1 MAREQS
7 KAQIEARTR
16 NAITK
21 EDASEKGKIGAKK
34 SLETRRKKK
43 KLKEALTALMELPVS
58 ERNKQSMRALGIDD
72 KDMNNQMLVAV
83 AAFQKAI
90 KGDVRAMEFIR
101 DMTGQQPVTKL
112 DEARIKLLR
121 AQAKQIEVEIQRE
134 AAENES
140 ESGVMIVDDLPK
152 GECDEEA
159 N

>member
-112 DEARIKLLR
+112 DEAKIKLLR
-121 AQAKQIEVEIQRE
+121 AQAKQIEAEIQRE

-152 GECDEEA
+152 GYDDE
-159 N
+159 

>member
-34 SLETRRKKK
+34 SLQTRRKKK

-112 DEARIKLLR
+112 DEAKINLLR
-121 AQAKQIEVEIQRE
+121 AQAKQIEAEIQRE

-140 ESGVMIVDDLPK
+140 ESGIMIVDDLPK
-152 GECDEEA
+152 GYDDE
-159 N
+159 

>member
-34 SLETRRKKK
+34 SLDTRRKKK
-43 KLKEALTALMELPVS
+43 KLKEALTALMELPLS

-112 DEARIKLLR
+112 DEAKIKLLR
-121 AQAKQIEVEIQRE
+121 AQAKQIEAEIQRE
-134 AAENES
+134 AADNES
-140 ESGVMIVDDLPK
+140 ESGIMIVDDLPK
-152 GECDEEA
+152 GYDDE
-159 N
+159 

>member
-121 AQAKQIEVEIQRE
+121 AQVKQIEVEIQRE

>member
-34 SLETRRKKK
+34 SLQTRRKKK

-58 ERNKQSMRALGIDD
+58 ERNKQSMRAIGIDD

-112 DEARIKLLR
+112 DEAKIKLLR
-121 AQAKQIEVEIQRE
+121 AQAKQIEAEIKIE

-152 GECDEEA
+152 GYDDE
-159 N
+159 

>member
-21 EDASEKGKIGAKK
+21 DDASEKGKIGAKK

-43 KLKEALTALMELPVS
+43 KLKEALTALMQLPVS

-72 KDMNNQMLVAV
+72 KDMNNQMLIAV

-112 DEARIKLLR
+112 DEAKIKLLR
-121 AQAKQIEVEIQRE
+121 AQAKQIEAEIQRE
-134 AAENES
+134 ASDNES
-140 ESGVMIVDDLPK
+140 ESGVMIIDDLPK
-152 GECDEEA
+152 GYDDE
-159 N
+159 

>member
-21 EDASEKGKIGAKK
+21 DDASEKGKIGAKK
-34 SLETRRKKK
+34 SLDTRRKKK

-58 ERNKQSMRALGIDD
+58 ERNKQSMRSLGIDD

-112 DEARIKLLR
+112 DEAKIKLLR
-121 AQAKQIEVEIQRE
+121 AQAKQIEAEIQRG

-140 ESGVMIVDDLPK
+140 ESGIMIVDDLPK
-152 GECDEEA
+152 GYDDE
-159 N
+159 

>member
-72 KDMNNQMLVAV
+72 KDMNNQMLIAV

-112 DEARIKLLR
+112 DEAKIKLLR
-121 AQAKQIEVEIQRE
+121 AQATQIEAEIQRE
-134 AAENES
+134 AAEIES
-140 ESGVMIVDDLPK
+140 ESGIMIVDDLPK
-152 GECDEEA
+152 GYDDE
-159 N
+159 

>member
-34 SLETRRKKK
+34 SLQTRRKKK

-58 ERNKQSMRALGIDD
+58 ERNKRSMRALGIDD
-72 KDMNNQMLVAV
+72 KDMNNQMLIAV

-112 DEARIKLLR
+112 DEAKIKLLR
-121 AQAKQIEVEIQRE
+121 AQATQIEAEIQRE
-134 AAENES
+134 AAEIES
-140 ESGVMIVDDLPK
+140 ESGIMIVDDLPK
-152 GECDEEA
+152 GYDDE
-159 N
+159 

>member
-7 KAQIEARTR
+7 KAQIEARKR

-34 SLETRRKKK
+34 SLDTRRKKK

-58 ERNKQSMRALGIDD
+58 ERNKQSMRSLGIDD
-72 KDMNNQMLVAV
+72 KDMNNQMLIAV

-112 DEARIKLLR
+112 DEAKIKLLR
-121 AQAKQIEVEIQRE
+121 AQAKQIEAEIQRE
-134 AAENES
+134 SAENES
-140 ESGVMIVDDLPK
+140 ESGVMIIDDLPK
-152 GECDEEA
+152 GYDDE
-159 N
+159 

>member
-21 EDASEKGKIGAKK
+21 DDASEKGKIGAKK
-34 SLETRRKKK
+34 SLDTRRKKK

-112 DEARIKLLR
+112 DEAKIKLLR
-121 AQAKQIEVEIQRE
+121 AQAKQIEAEIQRG

-140 ESGVMIVDDLPK
+140 ESGIMIVDDLPK
-152 GECDEEA
+152 GYDDE
-159 N
+159 

>member
-34 SLETRRKKK
+34 SLDTRRKKK

-58 ERNKQSMRALGIDD
+58 ERNKQSMRSLGIDD

-112 DEARIKLLR
+112 DEAKIKLLR
-121 AQAKQIEVEIQRE
+121 AQAKQIEAEIQRE
-134 AAENES
+134 AEDNES
-140 ESGVMIVDDLPK
+140 ESGIIIVDDLPN
-152 GECDEEA
+152 GYDDE
-159 N
+159 

>member
-21 EDASEKGKIGAKK
+21 YDASEKGKIGAKK

-43 KLKEALTALMELPVS
+43 KLKEALTALMQLPVS

-72 KDMNNQMLVAV
+72 KDMNNQMLIAV

-112 DEARIKLLR
+112 DEAKIKLLR
-121 AQAKQIEVEIQRE
+121 AQAKQIEAEIQRE
-134 AAENES
+134 SADKES
-140 ESGVMIVDDLPK
+140 ESGVMIIDDLPK
-152 GECDEEA
+152 GYDDE
-159 N
+159 

>member
-7 KAQIEARTR
+7 KAQIEARNR

-72 KDMNNQMLVAV
+72 KDMNNQMLIAV

-112 DEARIKLLR
+112 DEAKIKLLR
-121 AQAKQIEVEIQRE
+121 AQAKQIEAEIQRE
-134 AAENES
+134 SAENES
-140 ESGVMIVDDLPK
+140 ESGVMIVDHLPN
-152 GECDEEA
+152 GYDDE
-159 N
+159 

>member
-58 ERNKQSMRALGIDD
+58 ERNKQSMRAIGVDD

-101 DMTGQQPVTKL
+101 DMTGQHPVTKL
-112 DEARIKLLR
+112 DEAKIKLLR
-121 AQAKQIEVEIQRE
+121 AQAKQIEAEIQRE
-134 AAENES
+134 YADKES
-140 ESGVMIVDDLPK
+140 ESGVMIIDDLPK
-152 GECDEEA
+152 GYDDE
-159 N
+159 

>member
-72 KDMNNQMLVAV
+72 KDMNNQMLIAV

-112 DEARIKLLR
+112 DEAKIKLLR
-121 AQAKQIEVEIQRE
+121 AQAKQIEAEIQRE
-134 AAENES
+134 SAENES
-140 ESGVMIVDDLPK
+140 ESGVMIVDHLPN
-152 GECDEEA
+152 GYDDE
-159 N
+159 

>member
-34 SLETRRKKK
+34 SLDTRRKKK

-58 ERNKQSMRALGIDD
+58 ERNKQSMRSLGIDD

-112 DEARIKLLR
+112 DEAKIKLLR
-121 AQAKQIEVEIQRE
+121 AQAKQIEAEIQRE

-140 ESGVMIVDDLPK
+140 ESGVMIIDDLPK
-152 GECDEEA
+152 GYDDEE
-159 N
+159 

>member
-34 SLETRRKKK
+34 SIQTRRKKK

-72 KDMNNQMLVAV
+72 KDMNNQMLIAV

-112 DEARIKLLR
+112 DEAKIKLLR
-121 AQAKQIEVEIQRE
+121 AQAKQIEAEIQRE

-140 ESGVMIVDDLPK
+140 ESGIMIVDDLPK
-152 GECDEEA
+152 GYDDE
-159 N
+159 

>member
-7 KAQIEARTR
+7 KAQIEARNR

-72 KDMNNQMLVAV
+72 KDMNNQMLIAV

-112 DEARIKLLR
+112 DEAKIKLLR
-121 AQAKQIEVEIQRE
+121 AQAKQIEAEIQRE

-140 ESGVMIVDDLPK
+140 ESGIMIVDDLPK
-152 GECDEEA
+152 GYDDE
-159 N
+159 

>member
-101 DMTGQQPVTKL
+101 DMTGQHPVTKL
-112 DEARIKLLR
+112 DEAKIKLLR
-121 AQAKQIEVEIQRE
+121 AQAKQIESEIQRE

-140 ESGVMIVDDLPK
+140 ESGIMIVDDLPK
-152 GECDEEA
+152 GYDDE
-159 N
+159 

>member
-21 EDASEKGKIGAKK
+21 DDASEKGKIGAKK
-34 SLETRRKKK
+34 SLDTRRKKK

-101 DMTGQQPVTKL
+101 DMTGQHPVTKL
-112 DEARIKLLR
+112 DEAKIKLLR
-121 AQAKQIEVEIQRE
+121 AQAKQIEAEIQRE
-134 AAENES
+134 AADNEN

-152 GECDEEA
+152 GIL
-159 N
+159 

>member
-21 EDASEKGKIGAKK
+21 EKTKKKGKIGAKK
-34 SLETRRKKK
+34 SLQTRRKKK

-101 DMTGQQPVTKL
+101 DMTGQQPITKL
-112 DEARIKLLR
+112 DEAKIKLLR
-121 AQAKQIEVEIQRE
+121 AQAKQIEAEIQRE

-140 ESGVMIVDDLPK
+140 ESGIMIVDDLPK
-152 GECDEEA
+152 GYDDE
-159 N
+159 

>member
-21 EDASEKGKIGAKK
+21 YDASEKGKIGAKK
-34 SLETRRKKK
+34 SLDTRRKKK

-58 ERNKQSMRALGIDD
+58 ERNKQSMRAIGIDD

-112 DEARIKLLR
+112 DEAKIKLLR
-121 AQAKQIEVEIQRE
+121 AQAKQIEAEIQRE

-140 ESGVMIVDDLPK
+140 ESGTIIIDDLPK
-152 GECDEEA
+152 GYDDE
-159 N
+159 

>member
-21 EDASEKGKIGAKK
+21 DDASEKGKIGAKK
-34 SLETRRKKK
+34 SLDTRRKKK

-72 KDMNNQMLVAV
+72 KDMNNQMLIAV

-112 DEARIKLLR
+112 DEAKIKLLR
-121 AQAKQIEVEIQRE
+121 AQAKQIEAEIQRE
-134 AAENES
+134 SADKES
-140 ESGVMIVDDLPK
+140 ESGIIIIDDLPK
-152 GECDEEA
+152 GYDDE
-159 N
+159 

>member
-72 KDMNNQMLVAV
+72 KDMNNQMRIAV

-112 DEARIKLLR
+112 DEAKIKLLR
-121 AQAKQIEVEIQRE
+121 AQAKQIEAEIQRE
-134 AAENES
+134 SAENES
-140 ESGVMIVDDLPK
+140 ESGIMIVDDLPK
-152 GECDEEA
+152 GYDDE
-159 N
+159 

>member
-34 SLETRRKKK
+34 SLDTRRKKK

-58 ERNKQSMRALGIDD
+58 DRNKQSMRALGIDD

-90 KGDVRAMEFIR
+90 KADVRAMEFIR

-112 DEARIKLLR
+112 DEAKIKLLR
-121 AQAKQIEVEIQRE
+121 AQAKQIEAEIQRE
-134 AAENES
+134 ASDNES
-140 ESGVMIVDDLPK
+140 ESGIIIIDDLPK
-152 GECDEEA
+152 GYDDE
-159 N
+159 

>member
-7 KAQIEARTR
+7 KAQIEARKR

-21 EDASEKGKIGAKK
+21 DDASEKGKIGAKK
-34 SLETRRKKK
+34 SLDTRRKKK

-58 ERNKQSMRALGIDD
+58 ERNKQSMRSLGIDD
-72 KDMNNQMLVAV
+72 KDMNNQMLIAV

-112 DEARIKLLR
+112 DEAKIKLLR
-121 AQAKQIEVEIQRE
+121 AQAKQIEAEIQRE

-140 ESGVMIVDDLPK
+140 ESGIMIVDDLPK
-152 GECDEEA
+152 GYDDE
-159 N
+159 

>member
-34 SLETRRKKK
+34 SLQTRRKKK

-90 KGDVRAMEFIR
+90 KGDVRAMELIR

-112 DEARIKLLR
+112 DEAKINLLR
-121 AQAKQIEVEIQRE
+121 AQAKQIEAEIQRE

-140 ESGVMIVDDLPK
+140 ESGIMIVDDLPK
-152 GECDEEA
+152 GYYDE
-159 N
+159 

>member
-34 SLETRRKKK
+34 SLDTRRKKK

-72 KDMNNQMLVAV
+72 KDMNNQMLIAV

-112 DEARIKLLR
+112 DEAKIKLLR
-121 AQAKQIEVEIQRE
+121 AQAKQIEAEIQRE
-134 AAENES
+134 AADKES
-140 ESGVMIVDDLPK
+140 ESGIMIVDDLPK
-152 GECDEEA
+152 
-159 N
+159 

>member
-112 DEARIKLLR
+112 DEAKIKLLR
-121 AQAKQIEVEIQRE
+121 AQAKQIEAEIQRE

-152 GECDEEA
+152 GIQ
-159 N
+159 

>member
-21 EDASEKGKIGAKK
+21 EDASEKGKLGAKK

-112 DEARIKLLR
+112 DEAKIKLLR

-140 ESGVMIVDDLPK
+140 ESRVMIIDDLPK
-152 GECDEEA
+152 GYDDE
-159 N
+159 

>member
-1 MAREQS
+1 MARAQS
-7 KAQIEARTR
+7 KAQIEARNR

-43 KLKEALTALMELPVS
+43 KLKEALTALMELQVS

-112 DEARIKLLR
+112 DEAKIKLLR
-121 AQAKQIEVEIQRE
+121 AQAKQIEAEIQRE
-134 AAENES
+134 AADIES
-140 ESGVMIVDDLPK
+140 ESGVMIVDDLPN
-152 GECDEEA
+152 GYDDE
-159 N
+159 

>member
-7 KAQIEARTR
+7 KAQIEARNR

-21 EDASEKGKIGAKK
+21 DDASEKGKIGAKK

-43 KLKEALTALMELPVS
+43 KLKEALTALMQLPVS

-112 DEARIKLLR
+112 DEAKIKLLR
-121 AQAKQIEVEIQRE
+121 AQAKQIEAEIQRE
-134 AAENES
+134 AEDNES
-140 ESGVMIVDDLPK
+140 ESGIIIVDDLPK
-152 GECDEEA
+152 GYDDE
-159 N
+159 

>member
-34 SLETRRKKK
+34 SLDTRRKKK

-58 ERNKQSMRALGIDD
+58 ERNKQSMRAIGIDD

-112 DEARIKLLR
+112 DEAKIKLLR
-121 AQAKQIEVEIQRE
+121 AQAKQIEAEIQRE

-140 ESGVMIVDDLPK
+140 ESGTIIIDDLPK
-152 GECDEEA
+152 GYDDE
-159 N
+159 

>member
-34 SLETRRKKK
+34 SLDTRRKKK
-43 KLKEALTALMELPVS
+43 KLKEALTALMQLPVS

-72 KDMNNQMLVAV
+72 KDMNNQMLIAV

-112 DEARIKLLR
+112 DEAKIKLLR
-121 AQAKQIEVEIQRE
+121 AQAKQIEAEIQRE
-134 AAENES
+134 AVDNES
-140 ESGVMIVDDLPK
+140 ESGIMIVDDLPK
-152 GECDEEA
+152 GYDDE
-159 N
+159 

>member
-7 KAQIEARTR
+7 KAQIEARTK

-112 DEARIKLLR
+112 DEAKIKLLR
-121 AQAKQIEVEIQRE
+121 AQAKQIEAEIQRE

-140 ESGVMIVDDLPK
+140 ESGIMIVDDLPK
-152 GECDEEA
+152 GYDDE
-159 N
+159 

>member
-21 EDASEKGKIGAKK
+21 DDASEKGKIGAKK
-34 SLETRRKKK
+34 SLDTRRKKK

-58 ERNKQSMRALGIDD
+58 ERNKQSMRSLGIDD

-83 AAFQKAI
+83 AAFHKAI

-112 DEARIKLLR
+112 DEAKIKLLR
-121 AQAKQIEVEIQRE
+121 AQAKQIESEIQRE

-140 ESGVMIVDDLPK
+140 ESGIMIVDDLPK
-152 GECDEEA
+152 GYDDE
-159 N
+159 

>member
-34 SLETRRKKK
+34 SLDTRRKKK

-101 DMTGQQPVTKL
+101 DMTGQQPLTKL
-112 DEARIKLLR
+112 DEAKIKLLR
-121 AQAKQIEVEIQRE
+121 AQAKQIEAEIQRE
-134 AAENES
+134 AAESES
-140 ESGVMIVDDLPK
+140 EIGVMIIDDLPK
-152 GECDEEA
+152 GYDDE
-159 N
+159 

>member
-21 EDASEKGKIGAKK
+21 DDASEKGKIGAKK
-34 SLETRRKKK
+34 SLDTRRKKK

-112 DEARIKLLR
+112 DEAKIKLLR
-121 AQAKQIEVEIQRE
+121 AQAKQIEAEIQRE
-134 AAENES
+134 SADKES
-140 ESGVMIVDDLPK
+140 ESGIMIVDDLPK
-152 GECDEEA
+152 GYDDE
-159 N
+159 

>member
-34 SLETRRKKK
+34 SLDTRRKKK

-58 ERNKQSMRALGIDD
+58 ERNKQSMRAIGIDD
-72 KDMNNQMLVAV
+72 KDMNNQMLIAV

-112 DEARIKLLR
+112 DEAKIKLLR
-121 AQAKQIEVEIQRE
+121 AQAKQIEAEIQRE

-140 ESGVMIVDDLPK
+140 ESGVMIIDDLPK
-152 GECDEEA
+152 GYDDE
-159 N
+159 